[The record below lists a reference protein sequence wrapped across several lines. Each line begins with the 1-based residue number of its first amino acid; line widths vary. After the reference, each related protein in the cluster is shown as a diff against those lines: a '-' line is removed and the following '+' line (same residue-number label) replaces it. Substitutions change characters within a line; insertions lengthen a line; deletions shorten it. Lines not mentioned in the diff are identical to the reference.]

1 MSTFDLHGALS
12 AVLRQAVRDE
22 LADLRAEVRALA
34 AQVEHLRRSL
44 PAQLVSIQEAA
55 GHLHLSL
62 STVRRMVKRGDLPCR
77 RLGRSVRVD
86 LAALHPMT
94 DDEVAQ
100 AAARVR
106 AR

>member
-1 MSTFDLHGALS
+1 MNTVDLEAALV
-12 AVLRQAVRDE
+12 AVLRKVVRDA
-22 LADLRAEVRALA
+22 LADLRAEVRNLA

-44 PAQLVSIQEAA
+44 PAQLVSVQEAA
-55 GHLHLSL
+55 EHLHLSL
-62 STVRRMVKRGDLPCR
+62 STVRRMVKRGDLPSR

-94 DDEVAQ
+94 DEEAAR
-100 AAARVR
+100 AAARAR